1 MSLILNNQSNNYN
14 LSNLPVIQRNSK
26 ILKSI
31 KESNNSNN
39 ELSSNYFN
47 KRVKKAKS
55 IILKIKKSNNNFNIN
70 QPIGGLRNR
79 KKSLYA
85 KATFNFNSENNKLI
99 ILEKNNKNDDY
110 THKIKISNLL
120 NNAKEFFYNL
130 EHQLKMSKDNSNK
143 KKIYKRLSR
152 DKKKDILYPKTVKSK
167 EGDIDR
173 LYGRMYNMKILNDE
187 VKNDRNMSLT
197 MKKSIS
203 NYNNENQNINY
214 INANSKNKITPKK
227 TYSNQIVQTFN
238 DLDNNENIDN
248 FEQKDTNNKITDQ
261 QNTEYNNLVK
271 INILP
276 NLRTNKYDYNNE
288 FNNNNIKIA
297 EIKEVFPCYPSNKLI
312 KIINSN
318 KNSNYKQTKFNNYF
332 SDLKNNYSRDSRY
345 YYERFMRAIKFNLGD
360 IFGDKNKIYSSNSL
374 KNIFI

>member
-1 MSLILNNQSNNYN
+1 MSLILNNQNNNYN
-14 LSNLPVIQRNSK
+14 LSMLPVIQRNSK

-31 KESNNSNN
+31 KESNNNNN

-47 KRVKKAKS
+47 KRIKKAKS
-55 IILKIKKSNNNFNIN
+55 IILKIKKPNNNFNMN
-70 QPIGGLRNR
+70 QPLRDLRNR

-85 KATFNFNSENNKLI
+85 KATFKFNSGNNQLI

-110 THKIKISNLL
+110 IHNIKISNLL

-130 EHQLKMSKDNSNK
+130 ENNLKISKDNSNK
-143 KKIYKRLSR
+143 KKIYKKLSK
-152 DKKKDILYPKTVKSK
+152 DKKNDILYPKTVKSK
-167 EGDIDR
+167 EGDIDK
-173 LYGRMYNMKILNDE
+173 LYGRMYNMKILNEE

-203 NYNNENQNINY
+203 NNNENQNINY

-227 TYSNQIVQTFN
+227 TYSNQIIQTFN
-238 DLDNNENIDN
+238 DLDNNEKNDN
-248 FEQKDTNNKITDQ
+248 LEQNDTNNKNTEL

-276 NLRTNKYDYNNE
+276 NLKTNKFDYNNE

-297 EIKEVFPCYPSNKLI
+297 EIKEVFPCYPSNKLL

-318 KNSNYKQTKFNNYF
+318 KNSNNKQTKFNNYF

-360 IFGDKNKIYSSNSL
+360 IFGDKNKIYSNNSL
-374 KNIFI
+374 KNVFI